1 MAWTEFGYTGTSNSN
16 LANTNYGKFTAASSG
31 TVTKAGWKV
40 KTVGDKCKIAITD
53 GSSWLSSTEEVT
65 STVDG
70 WNDVTFSSPA
80 TVVSGQDYY
89 VAFMPNLA
97 STMIYM
103 GNHTPQFYYNNNS
116 NYQSPGGY
124 SSAFDVGTQGT
135 PIIKAQQGVD
145 AQAARYE
152 ITAGPAPSG
161 STVTIPPPIAMV
173 AI

>member
-1 MAWTEFGYTGTSNSN
+1 MA
-16 LANTNYGKFTAASSG
+16 
-31 TVTKAGWKV
+31 
-40 KTVGDKCKIAITD
+40 
-53 GSSWLSSTEEVT
+53 SSTEEVT

-70 WNDVTFSSPA
+70 WNDVTFASGA

-152 ITAGPAPSG
+152 ISAAPPPASSG
-161 STVTIPPPIAMV
+161 TRLPPPPIV
-173 AI
+173 I